1 MHNQSREPRTFHV
14 TCTRATCAQ
23 ADIEMMIQTKLT
35 EAVRKQEAELARLK
49 RESREGF
56 ATVHETV
63 ANMNKVIEGKRT
75 LLEEQLRKE
84 LAQLRKM
91 VVLI

>member
-1 MHNQSREPRTFHV
+1 
-14 TCTRATCAQ
+14 
-23 ADIEMMIQTKLT
+23 MMIQTKLAD
-35 EAVRKQEAELARLK
+35 AVRKQEAELARLK

-63 ANMNKVIEGKRT
+63 ANMNKVVEGKRA